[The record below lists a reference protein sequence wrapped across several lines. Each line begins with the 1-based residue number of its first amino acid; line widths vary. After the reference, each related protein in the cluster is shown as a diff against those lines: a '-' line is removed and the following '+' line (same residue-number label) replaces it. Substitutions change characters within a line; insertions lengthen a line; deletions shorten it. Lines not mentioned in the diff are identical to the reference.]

1 MLNRITNIGPEKT
14 DGVGCWQG
22 EMSGKPN
29 NRGHLAFPSAFTLP
43 PALAR
48 FKKLLANHPH
58 RRIPCGVLRV
68 SPALLPPL
76 DPTFVPA
83 ALWHREFRRRCEA
96 ASVPVAIALERPDG
110 TVSRFDTR
118 ILPHDG
124 ANCALNFR
132 HVERLVKMLLWSR
145 GASRV
150 IIGVEPAIVPEL
162 RAIYS
167 ENGARKFDA
176 EFFAKIYG
184 AGAPSPRGACSPRGS
199 CSPRG
204 EGAPAPCALGFES
217 CTFDAAPPP
226 RETAIPLGRHLDG
239 CRIGFDLGGSDRK
252 CAAVIDGKVVF
263 SEEIAWDP
271 YFQSDPQYHYD
282 GINDTLRRAA
292 AHLPRVDAIGGSA
305 AGVYVNNEVRAGS
318 LFRGV
323 PQDAFDKR
331 IRRIFSDL
339 QREWG
344 GVPFEV
350 ANDGEVTALAASMS
364 FGENRVLGIS
374 MGTSVAAGYVTAS
387 GAITPWLNEL
397 AFAPVD
403 YRDDAPADEWSGD
416 RGCAV
421 QYFCQQGVARL
432 APLAGLTFPKEMKF
446 AEQLVE
452 VQHLM
457 RAGDE
462 RARRIY
468 ETIGICFGYA
478 IAHYAEF
485 YDIGTL
491 LILGRVTSGEGGNLL
506 LAKAGEVLR
515 VEFPELAER
524 IKLRTPD
531 EKDKR
536 HGQAVAAASLPALR
550 K

>member
-1 MLNRITNIGPEKT
+1 MFSLTPAIT
-14 DGVGCWQG
+14 
-22 EMSGKPN
+22 
-29 NRGHLAFPSAFTLP
+29 
-43 PALAR
+43 
-48 FKKLLANHPH
+48 
-58 RRIPCGVLRV
+58 
-68 SPALLPPL
+68 PPL
-76 DPTFVPA
+76 DSGIVHA
-83 ALWHREFRRRCEA
+83 ALWNREFRRRCAA
-96 ASVPVAIALERPDG
+96 ASEPLAIALARPDG
-110 TVSRFDTR
+110 TVSRFDFAT
-118 ILPHDG
+118 LPHTA
-124 ANCALNFR
+124 ANAALNLR
-132 HVERLVKMLLWSR
+132 YVERLVKFLLWSR

-150 IIGVEPAIVPEL
+150 LIGGNPALAAEL

-167 ENGARKFDA
+167 TAGARNFDV

-184 AGAPSPRGACSPRGS
+184 AL
-199 CSPRG
+199 
-204 EGAPAPCALGFES
+204 EIES
-217 CTFDAAPPP
+217 CAFDAAPASC
-226 RETAIPLGRHLDG
+226 ETAIPLGRHLDG

-271 YFQSDPQYHYD
+271 YFQCDPQYHYD
-282 GINDTLRRAA
+282 GIADTLKRAA

-305 AGVYVNNEVRAGS
+305 AGVYVGNEVRAAS

-323 PQDAFDKR
+323 RQDAFEQR
-331 IRRIFSDL
+331 IRHIFFDL

-364 FGENRVLGIS
+364 FGENRVLGVS

-432 APLAGLTFPKEMKF
+432 APLAGLAFPNGMKF

-452 VQHLM
+452 VQNLM
-457 RAGDE
+457 TAGDG
-462 RARRIY
+462 RARHIY
-468 ETIGICFGYA
+468 ETVGICFGYA

-491 LILGRVTSGEGGNLL
+491 LILGRVTSGEGGDLI
-506 LAKAGEVLR
+506 LAKAGEVLSA
-515 VEFPELAER
+515 EFPDLAER

-536 HGQAVAAASLPALR
+536 HGQAVAAASLPALC